1 MKCPK
6 CSSQYIPP
14 LPCFSV
20 SLLQQGWYQMS
31 RHFSA
36 LLLCLVCRWG
46 SSCLVLANQHQFVV
60 GLCSKDGISCAAVS
74 FALLLCLVCR
84 WHSSCLSLYAICNLK
99 KDCPKILIHL
109 VCVLATKTFSL
120 SKSDNHIILLTISY
134 IKGRK
139 EVGVLGP
146 VNHCG

>member
-1 MKCPK
+1 MSVPTMKCPK

-46 SSCLVLANQHQFVV
+46 SSCLVLANQHQFVA

-84 WHSSCLSLYAICNLK
+84 WGSSCLVLVDQHQFFVMLGFAARMVLVVQPFLSPCCFALSAGGT
-99 KDCPKILIHL
+99 HL
-109 VCVLATKTFSL
+109 VCPCTPSV
-120 SKSDNHIILLTISY
+120 I
-134 IKGRK
+134 
-139 EVGVLGP
+139 
-146 VNHCG
+146 